1 MGLYVTVEDLKQH
14 LNIDY
19 EGEEGYL
26 VSLIETAEVS
36 VETYIRSPLTEY
48 EKDGKL
54 NPMLVHAIKIFAG
67 NLYANREAV
76 AFVEP
81 RAIPY
86 TLDYLLQ
93 PFKKYS

>member
-1 MGLYVTVEDLKQH
+1 MDLYVTVEDLKRH
-14 LNIDY
+14 LNVDY
-19 EGEEGYL
+19 DGEDGYL
-26 VSLIETAEVS
+26 SSLNETAHVS
-36 VETYIRSPLTEY
+36 VETYIRQPLAGFVE
-48 EKDGKL
+48 DGRL